1 MERPDTGFSVRI
13 AIGSQVFTESTV
25 EGKDISNK
33 YESQIAT
40 FTDFQPNWSIPSP

>member
-13 AIGSQVFTESTV
+13 AFGSQVFTESTV

-33 YESQIAT
+33 YEGRIAT
-40 FTDFQPNWSIPSP
+40 FTDFRPNWSISSP